1 MESLLSQ
8 KEFIMQFYKQNI
20 IQRKLSDIELKELLN
35 KSKMNEYTT
44 PQMTSSGISGVT
56 MDAVSYVQKA
66 LLPGQT
72 NPEAAATFAR
82 MIESSLK
89 SWFTQFNF
97 FLHNLAQLRF
107 SGDHNDGALL
117 SFIPRTYTMQQEGQL
132 TSVQVHGYQKRY
144 DPEKYYMYILRIQR
158 KGQADPTYLFR
169 SYKEFCE
176 FYQKLCIHFPLAK
189 VAR

>member
-1 MESLLSQ
+1 MEHYYLLFHAHIRKFGSISYKTSECNINLEQ
-8 KEFIMQFYKQNI
+8 NMDISYFY
-20 IQRKLSDIELKELLN
+20 S
-35 KSKMNEYTT
+35 
-44 PQMTSSGISGVT
+44 
-56 MDAVSYVQKA
+56 
-66 LLPGQT
+66 
-72 NPEAAATFAR
+72 
-82 MIESSLK
+82 
-89 SWFTQFNF
+89 
-97 FLHNLAQLRF
+97 
-107 SGDHNDGALL
+107 
-117 SFIPRTYTMQQEGQL
+117 MQQEGQL